1 MPKSMLLVGTESLE
15 TKKMMYGNKKKK
27 MMMGGYN
34 KDKRMGKAM
43 GGPAFK
49 SGSQPVYGG
58 TIADAMPKGGP
69 C

>member
-1 MPKSMLLVGTESLE
+1 
-15 TKKMMYGNKKKK
+15 MMYGNKKKK

-34 KDKRMGKAM
+34 NKRMGKAM
-43 GGPAFK
+43 GGPASK

-58 TIADAMPKGGP
+58 TIADAMPKAGP

>member
-1 MPKSMLLVGTESLE
+1 MLKNMLPVGTESLE

-27 MMMGGYN
+27 MMMSGYN
-34 KDKRMGKAM
+34 DKRMGKAM
-43 GGPAFK
+43 GGPASK

-58 TIADAMPKGGP
+58 SIADAMPKAGP